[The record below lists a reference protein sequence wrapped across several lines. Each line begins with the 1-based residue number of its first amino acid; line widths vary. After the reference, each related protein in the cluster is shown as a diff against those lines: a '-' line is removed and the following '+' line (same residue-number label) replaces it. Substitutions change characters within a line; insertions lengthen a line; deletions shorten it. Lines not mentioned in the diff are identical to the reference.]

1 VTVVEEGEPLARAA
15 GDMAAFEAV
24 YRRYVGNVTS
34 FAMSRCTSA
43 ADVADVVAQ
52 TFIRLLHVAD
62 RYDPER
68 GEPLAFILAI
78 AANAA
83 RDDRQR
89 SRRRR
94 SLVDRL
100 AGRDLLDTDETE
112 RIEAAL
118 DAARTA
124 PAVEAALANGP
135 SADEEMVR
143 LVASGASPSEA
154 AHALG
159 ISPGT
164 ARVRLFR
171 ARRRLQSQLAH
182 NDGEE

>member
-1 VTVVEEGEPLARAA
+1 VTVVEDGEPLSRAA

-24 YRRYVGNVTS
+24 YRQYVGNVTA

-52 TFIRLLHVAD
+52 TFVRLLHVAD

-78 AANAA
+78 AANTA
-83 RDDRQR
+83 RDDHQR
-89 SRRRR
+89 WQRRR

-100 AGRDLLDTDETE
+100 AGRDLLDADETE

-118 DAARTA
+118 DAARAA
-124 PAVEAALANGP
+124 PAVEAALADGP
-135 SADEEMVR
+135 ASDEEVVR

-154 AHALG
+154 ATALG

-171 ARRRLQSQLAH
+171 ARRRLQSQLAR